1 MKKIRMIAGL
11 CALAIFAVSFVG
23 CTPSGEDVS
32 GESGVSSVGDAS
44 SSSTQDEKTPSVISD
59 PASTT
64 QSTTFTG
71 NQQATNSTVKPPTTN
86 QTSSQKPSSSSSAA
100 KPDEPSVD
108 YGDVE
113 DQMYLVAA
121 APEMNGTLTVD
132 TSKVVNASV
141 VGGGINFAFSDY
153 VYFDYL
159 NGGGFA
165 QTLPY
170 HYDEAEENRRWDVF
184 EKQLKF
190 TGTKYV
196 RFQVNYTQWEPIN
209 DNDDPN
215 KTDFKK
221 GFAFSPEFMTRDESL
236 QVPPLTFKQM
246 QQMYRILDIFEEMGC
261 YVILGN
267 WDSHS
272 ANGYCANG
280 KNWLH
285 DGDPVSR
292 TKLHVKDF
300 DEHAETYAAIMYH
313 LIVEKGYKCVK
324 GFSIFNEP
332 ENFDDIVGE
341 LTKAYTACDKQLRRL
356 GIRDK
361 VTIQGFDG
369 GAIWTKNYGM
379 GTTAVDKVLAN
390 CSQAVDTISNH
401 YYPTSITQVGEWTRW
416 MVQAAK
422 GRPTFGGEI
431 GIQAYNG
438 EGLTFKL
445 PLFNAMQVCEMW
457 NNGLKG
463 YGLWDYNTCGTE
475 LDTWDHYNMLIT
487 DPNGYYNLIPSP
499 VNFYPSALIVKYIQ
513 GGSNIVSNTLQ
524 GCAING
530 EQQVY
535 TTVATKG
542 GQTTILLVN
551 QSNQVAN
558 VSISGIDKSKKYQCH
573 YVTEYQTDRIYPGG
587 TYNMNHVKKVCLR
600 PRSITVLT
608 TYTYGTQTVR

>member
-11 CALAIFAVSFVG
+11 CVLAIFAVSFVG

-32 GESGVSSVGDAS
+32 SESGVSSVGDAS
-44 SSSTQDEKTPSVISD
+44 SSSTQDEKTSSVISD

-64 QSTTFTG
+64 QSTASAG
-71 NQQATNSTVKPPTTN
+71 NQQTASSTVKPPTTN
-86 QTSSQKPSSSSSAA
+86 QTSSQKPSSSPSAA

-159 NGGGFA
+159 EGGGFA

-196 RFQVNYTQWEPIN
+196 RLQVNYTQWEPIN

-285 DGDPVSR
+285 DGDPTSR
-292 TKLHVKDF
+292 AKLHVKDF
-300 DEHAETYAAIMYH
+300 NEHAETYAAIMYH

-379 GTTAVDKVLAN
+379 GTTAVDKVLTN
-390 CSQAVDTISNH
+390 CSQAVDTILSDKH
-401 YYPTSITQVGEWTRW
+401 HS
-416 MVQAAK
+416 
-422 GRPTFGGEI
+422 GRRVDKMDG
-431 GIQAYNG
+431 A
-438 EGLTFKL
+438 
-445 PLFNAMQVCEMW
+445 
-457 NNGLKG
+457 
-463 YGLWDYNTCGTE
+463 
-475 LDTWDHYNMLIT
+475 
-487 DPNGYYNLIPSP
+487 
-499 VNFYPSALIVKYIQ
+499 
-513 GGSNIVSNTLQ
+513 
-524 GCAING
+524 
-530 EQQVY
+530 
-535 TTVATKG
+535 G
-542 GQTTILLVN
+542 GQRAVDLRRRDRHT
-551 QSNQVAN
+551 
-558 VSISGIDKSKKYQCH
+558 GI
-573 YVTEYQTDRIYPGG
+573 
-587 TYNMNHVKKVCLR
+587 
-600 PRSITVLT
+600 
-608 TYTYGTQTVR
+608 